1 MSESRAPLPPGITP
15 GTTAFL
21 SRDRGFVLGDRT
33 DVTALSGATL
43 PCVDPSTGATL
54 LEFAA
59 GDDADARRAVGV
71 AAEAF
76 ADGRWTGLDPA
87 KRAHLL
93 YRLAELVEADATTL
107 AELESLDMGK
117 PITESVDSVGGVVA
131 ALRYYAG
138 WPTKIEGSVN
148 PVRAPYWAYTDLEPI
163 GVCAAI
169 VPWNFPLVMAAHK
182 VGPALSTGNTLVLKP
197 AEQSPLTALRL
208 GELALEAGIPPGVLT
223 VLTGR
228 GETAGAA
235 LVHDPRVVKIAFTGS
250 DPVGRSIAVEAAR
263 SLKRVS
269 LELGGKTPNIV
280 FADADLATA
289 ATNAAE
295 GIWENAGQVCMAPS
309 RLLVE
314 RSVHDQVLQR
324 VVEIGASLR
333 IGPAL
338 DTGTQLGPLVSAEQQ
353 ARVQQYIDLGVD
365 AGAELVL
372 GGKPVPDK
380 GFYVPPTVFADVDN
394 RMRIAQEEIFGPV
407 LAVIPFDDEAEALRL
422 ANDSAYDLAAAVW
435 TRDVGRARRVS
446 RALRAGTVWVN
457 TVGRLD
463 PAIGFG
469 GYRRS
474 GSGRELG
481 RASLDGYLQPKGVMF
496 GP

>member
-1 MSESRAPLPPGITP
+1 MSDSRLSPA
-15 GTTAFL
+15 TAEFL
-21 SRDRGFVLGDRT
+21 RRDRGFVLGDRT
-33 DVTALSGATL
+33 DVPALSGATL
-43 PCVDPSTGATL
+43 ECVDPSTGSAL
-54 LEFAA
+54 LRFAA
-59 GDDADARRAVGV
+59 GDSSDAERAVGV

-76 ADGRWTGLDPA
+76 EDGRWSGLDPA
-87 KRAHLL
+87 RRAHLL
-93 YRLAELVEADATTL
+93 YRLADLVDSDARTL

-117 PITESVDSVGGVVA
+117 PITESVDSVQGVVT

-163 GVCAAI
+163 GVCAAV

-182 VGPALSTGNTLVLKP
+182 VGPALAAGNTLVLKP

-223 VLTGR
+223 VLTGL

-235 LVHDPRVVKIAFTGS
+235 LVRDPRVVKVAFTGS
-250 DPVGRSIAVEAAR
+250 DAVGRSIAVEAAR
-263 SLKRVS
+263 TLKRVS

-280 FADADLATA
+280 FADADLEA
-289 ATNAAE
+289 AAASAAE

-309 RLLVE
+309 RLLIQ
-314 RSVHDQVLQR
+314 RSVHDDVLER
-324 VVEIGASLR
+324 VVEIGAALR
-333 IGPAL
+333 MGPAL
-338 DTGTQLGPLVSAEQQ
+338 EDATQIGPLVSAEQRT
-353 ARVQQYIDLGVD
+353 RVREYIDLGVE

-372 GGKPVPDK
+372 GDRDVPDH
-380 GFYVPPTVFADVDN
+380 GFFVPPTVFAGVDN

-407 LAVIPFDDEAEALRL
+407 LAVIPFDDEDEAIRL
-422 ANDSAYDLAAAVW
+422 ANDSSYDLSAAVW

-446 RALRAGTVWVN
+446 RAVRAGTVWVN

-463 PAIGFG
+463 PALGFG